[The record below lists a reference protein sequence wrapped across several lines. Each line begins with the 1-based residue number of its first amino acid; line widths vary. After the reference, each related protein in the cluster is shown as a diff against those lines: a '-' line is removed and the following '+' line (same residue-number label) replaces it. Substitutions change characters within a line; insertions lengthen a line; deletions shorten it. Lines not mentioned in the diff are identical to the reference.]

1 MSKYFNYFPKVGYSI
16 EKPNAYDYVTSV
28 VSRFGIEDALKNNSS
43 VFYTYQVRD
52 GETPEIIASKVYGSS
67 ERHWIILMMN
77 DIVDPQYDWPL
88 SYSAFNEYVK
98 SKYSTPEYA
107 DTANTGVSGL
117 TWSQNLHGV
126 PSEKK
131 PLKYYKVVTK
141 ITSSNTNI
149 EKYEVDSNTYS
160 IIVNTSNNYALQDGS
175 SITIEVTKETKNY
188 YDIEMELNE
197 KKRKIKILKSDF
209 VPGLENELSQVFS

>member
-16 EKPNAYDYVTSV
+16 EKPNKYEYVTSL
-28 VSRFGIEDALKNNSS
+28 VSRFGIEDQLKENSA

-77 DIVDPQYDWPL
+77 NVVDPQYDWPL

-107 DTANTGVSGL
+107 DTANTGISGL
-117 TWSQNLHGV
+117 TWAQNV
-126 PSEKK
+126 DNVYS
-131 PLKYYKVVTK
+131 YYKVVTK
-141 ITSSNTNI
+141 TTSSNTNI

-160 IIVNTSNNYALQDGS
+160 TIVNTSDNYVLQDGT
-175 SITIEVTKETKNY
+175 SININVSKETKSYYNY
-188 YDIEMELNE
+188 EMDLNE
-197 KKRKIKILKSDF
+197 EKRKIKILKIDF

>member
-16 EKPNAYDYVTSV
+16 EKPNKYDYVTSL
-28 VSRFGIEDALKNNSS
+28 VSRFGIEDQLKENSA

-77 DIVDPQYDWPL
+77 NVVDPQYDWPL

-107 DTANTGVSGL
+107 DTANTGISGL
-117 TWSQNLHGV
+117 TWAQNVGNVH
-126 PSEKK
+126 S
-131 PLKYYKVVTK
+131 YYKVITK
-141 ITSSNTNI
+141 TTSSNTNV

-160 IIVNTSNNYALQDGS
+160 TIVNTSDNYVLQDGT
-175 SITIEVTKETKNY
+175 SININVTKETKSYYNY
-188 YDIEMELNE
+188 EMDLNE
-197 KKRKIKILKSDF
+197 EKRKIKILKNDF

>member
-16 EKPNAYDYVTSV
+16 EKPNKYDYVTSL
-28 VSRFGIEDALKNNSS
+28 VSRFGIEDQLKENSA

-77 DIVDPQYDWPL
+77 NVVDPQYDWPL

-107 DTANTGVSGL
+107 DTANTGISGL
-117 TWSQNLHGV
+117 TWAQNVGNVH
-126 PSEKK
+126 S
-131 PLKYYKVVTK
+131 YYKVITK
-141 ITSSNTNI
+141 TTSSNTNV

-160 IIVNTSNNYALQDGS
+160 TIVNTSDNYVLQDGT
-175 SITIEVTKETKNY
+175 SININVTKETKSYYNY
-188 YDIEMELNE
+188 EMDLNE
-197 KKRKIKILKSDF
+197 EKRKIKILKIDF

>member
-117 TWSQNLHGV
+117 TWAQNV
-126 PSEKK
+126 ENVQS
-131 PLKYYKVVTK
+131 YYKVVTK
-141 ITSSNTNI
+141 TTSSNTNI

-175 SITIEVTKETKNY
+175 TITINVTKEVKNY
-188 YDIEMELNE
+188 YNYEMDLNE

>member
-16 EKPNAYDYVTSV
+16 EKPNKYDYVTSL
-28 VSRFGIEDALKNNSS
+28 VSRFGIEDQLKENSA

-77 DIVDPQYDWPL
+77 NVVDPQYDWPL

-107 DTANTGVSGL
+107 DTANTGISGL
-117 TWSQNLHGV
+117 TWAQNVDNVH
-126 PSEKK
+126 S
-131 PLKYYKVVTK
+131 YYKVITK
-141 ITSSNTNI
+141 TTSSNTNV

-160 IIVNTSNNYALQDGS
+160 TIVNTSDNYVLQDGT
-175 SITIEVTKETKNY
+175 SININVTKETKSYYNY
-188 YDIEMELNE
+188 EMDLNE
-197 KKRKIKILKSDF
+197 EKRKIKILKNDF

>member
-16 EKPNAYDYVTSV
+16 ERPNKYDYVTSL
-28 VSRFGIEDALKNNSS
+28 VSRFGIEDQLKENSA

-52 GETPEIIASKVYGSS
+52 GETPEIIASKVYGSA

-77 DIVDPQYDWPL
+77 NVVDPQYDWPL

-107 DTANTGVSGL
+107 DTANTGISGL
-117 TWSQNLHGV
+117 TWAQNVENVH
-126 PSEKK
+126 S
-131 PLKYYKVVTK
+131 YYKVITK
-141 ITSSNTNI
+141 TTSSNTNI

-160 IIVNTSNNYALQDGS
+160 TIVNTSDNYVLQDGT
-175 SITIEVTKETKNY
+175 SININVSKETKSYYNY
-188 YDIEMELNE
+188 EMDLNE
-197 KKRKIKILKSDF
+197 EKRKIKILKIDF

>member
-16 EKPNAYDYVTSV
+16 EKPNKYEYVTSL
-28 VSRFGIEDALKNNSS
+28 VSRFGIEDQLKENSA

-77 DIVDPQYDWPL
+77 NVVDPQYDWPL

-107 DTANTGVSGL
+107 DTANTGISGL
-117 TWSQNLHGV
+117 TWAQNV
-126 PSEKK
+126 DNVYS
-131 PLKYYKVVTK
+131 YYKVVTK
-141 ITSSNTNI
+141 TTSSNTNI

-160 IIVNTSNNYALQDGS
+160 TIVNTSDNYVLQDGT
-175 SITIEVTKETKNY
+175 SININVTKETKSYYNY
-188 YDIEMELNE
+188 EMDLNE
-197 KKRKIKILKSDF
+197 EKRKIKILKIDF

>member
-16 EKPNAYDYVTSV
+16 EKPNKYDYVTSL
-28 VSRFGIEDALKNNSS
+28 VSRFGIEDQLKENSA

-77 DIVDPQYDWPL
+77 NVVDAQYDWPL

-107 DTANTGVSGL
+107 DTANTGISGL
-117 TWSQNLHGV
+117 TWAQNVGNVH
-126 PSEKK
+126 S
-131 PLKYYKVVTK
+131 YYKVITK
-141 ITSSNTNI
+141 TTSSNTNV

-160 IIVNTSNNYALQDGS
+160 TIVNTSNNYVLQDGT
-175 SITIEVTKETKNY
+175 SININVTKETKSYYNY
-188 YDIEMELNE
+188 EMDLNE
-197 KKRKIKILKSDF
+197 EKRKIKILKNDF

>member
-16 EKPNAYDYVTSV
+16 EKPNKYDYVTSL
-28 VSRFGIEDALKNNSS
+28 VSRFGIEDQLKENSA

-77 DIVDPQYDWPL
+77 NVVDPQYDWPL

-107 DTANTGVSGL
+107 DTANTGISGL
-117 TWSQNLHGV
+117 TWAQNVDNVH
-126 PSEKK
+126 S
-131 PLKYYKVVTK
+131 YYKVITK
-141 ITSSNTNI
+141 TTSSNTNI

-160 IIVNTSNNYALQDGS
+160 TIVNTSNNYALQDGT
-175 SITIEVTKETKNY
+175 SITINVTKETKSYYNY
-188 YDIEMELNE
+188 EMDLNE
-197 KKRKIKILKSDF
+197 EKRKIKILKTDF